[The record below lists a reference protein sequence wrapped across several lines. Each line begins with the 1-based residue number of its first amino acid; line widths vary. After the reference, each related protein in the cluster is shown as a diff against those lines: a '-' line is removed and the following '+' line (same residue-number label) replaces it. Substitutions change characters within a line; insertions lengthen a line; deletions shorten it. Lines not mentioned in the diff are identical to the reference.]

1 MGKLRTVSGAIS
13 FVLLIVALNIVAV
26 RRNAFTGDVLIPL
39 GIAAI
44 AGVLWFALTLFDRAG
59 KTTAEKKTSNLGGIV
74 GSLIFLA
81 ICIVLYA
88 FVSDWSQEWDLT
100 EEGRVD
106 LAPQTVQILQGLTE
120 DVTVY
125 ALFNEN
131 IPSEQRQLE
140 VAKEKARLFLE
151 RCAKISPHLKIE
163 NIDPQLGKVQL
174 DALGLSFADPR
185 GSVAVKAGARVRTIP
200 LGGKKEQ
207 PRLEERDFTNALVNV
222 IQNTQPKIGFLTG
235 HGENDISKPDMK
247 FLATFLAREGYAAES
262 MSIRAGEGGI
272 EGGYDVIVIITST
285 SEMADYSQEE
295 IAALD
300 TFVRGGG
307 RLLVL
312 GDVQLSTETGAP
324 RARLLEW
331 LQKTYGII
339 VGDDIVISTVDKSF
353 YEITLMSDVSATNV
367 FKQVDVPDVEFHGC
381 YEQSNPITRNFDK
394 LMAFPAVRSVT
405 VSETPTPRVTGTT
418 ILRTLPYCW
427 AETNITSIRQ
437 GARPTRDP
445 QEKYGSVGLAAA
457 CTLQTDIPIGES
469 GQMKTSRCV
478 VVGDADFVKAQSL
491 TLGGHLNFIMNS
503 FAWLTE
509 REELIAIRPTG
520 ADNQPIKLTTAD
532 ETVIAWIAGMGVVQ
546 AVLLVSLVVYV
557 LRRRYR

>member
-1 MGKLRTVSGAIS
+1 MGKLRTIAGAIS

-26 RRNAFTGDVLIPL
+26 RRNAFSSEVLLPL
-39 GIAAI
+39 GIAAVTGFVWI
-44 AGVLWFALTLFDRAG
+44 VLTLIDRVG
-59 KTTAEKKTSNLGGIV
+59 KTASAKKSSNLGGIFA
-74 GSLIFLA
+74 SAIFLG

-88 FVSDWSQEWDLT
+88 FVSDWRQEWDLT
-100 EEGRVD
+100 EEGRTE

-125 ALFNEN
+125 ALFNED
-131 IPSEQRQLE
+131 IPSEQRQFD

-151 RCAKISPHLKIE
+151 RCAKISPHLKVE
-163 NIDPQLGKVQL
+163 HIDPQLGKVQL

-185 GSVAVKAGARVRTIP
+185 GSVAVKAGTRVRTVP

-247 FLATFLAREGYAAES
+247 FLATFLAREGYTAES

-272 EGGYDVIVIITST
+272 AGGYDVIVIITST
-285 SEMADYSQEE
+285 AETADFSQDE

-312 GDVQLSTETGAP
+312 GDVQLSADPGAP
-324 RARLLEW
+324 RPRLLEW
-331 LQKTYGII
+331 LQKTYGI
-339 VGDDIVISTVDKSF
+339 VAGDDIVISTVDKTPF
-353 YEITLMSDVSATNV
+353 EITLMSDVSATNV

-394 LMAFPAVRSVT
+394 LMALNAARSVT
-405 VSETPTPRVTGTT
+405 VSETPTPRVTGNT

-427 AETNITSIRQ
+427 AETNVAAIRQ
-437 GARPTRDP
+437 GVRPTRDP
-445 QEKYGSVGLAAA
+445 QERYGSIGLAAA
-457 CTLQTDIPIGES
+457 CTLQTDIPIGDS

-478 VVGDADFVKAQSL
+478 VVGDSDFVKAQSL
-491 TLGGHLNFIMNS
+491 TLGGHLNFIMNT

-509 REELIAIRPTG
+509 REELIAVRPTG
-520 ADNQPIKLTTAD
+520 RDNQPIKLTTAD

-546 AVLLVSLVVYV
+546 AVLLISLAVY
-557 LRRRYR
+557 LSRRRFT